1 MSERIT
7 GKVKWFDAKKG
18 FGFILSPEGK
28 DVFVHFST
36 IEGAGFRTLKDG
48 EPVEYEI
55 LAGDKGLHARSVR
68 RLESPV
74 MMEVGQPRRQVEVE
88 QAVNA

>member
-18 FGFILSPEGK
+18 FGFILSPDGK

-36 IEGAGFRTLKDG
+36 IDGAGFRTLKDG
-48 EPVEYEI
+48 ERVEYEL

-68 RLESPV
+68 RLETPV
-74 MMEVGQPRRQVEVE
+74 MVEIGQARRVEPVE
-88 QAVNA
+88 QAVEA